1 MTKRNR
7 ALIIP
12 EMMIY
17 RASSQLG
24 LGRASA
30 QVANIWYGR
39 DAFNTNTNSEPLV
52 VINFNSRIT
61 LEAVKSGVNLKQ
73 NDGSK
78 TKFYKYTI
86 SSFNLTPVSYTFE
99 A

>member
-1 MTKRNR
+1 M
-7 ALIIP
+7 
-12 EMMIY
+12 Y

-39 DAFNTNTNSEPLV
+39 DAFSTNTNSEPLV
-52 VINFNSRIT
+52 VINFSSRIT

-78 TKFYKYTI
+78 TVLKIYCKQFKYT
-86 SSFNLTPVSYTFE
+86 SSIHQI
-99 A
+99 

>member
-1 MTKRNR
+1 
-7 ALIIP
+7 
-12 EMMIY
+12 MMIY

-30 QVANIWYGR
+30 QVANMWYGR

-52 VINFNSRIT
+52 VINFSSRIT

-78 TKFYKYTI
+78 TKFQKYTT
-86 SSFNLTPVSYTFE
+86 SN
-99 A
+99 